1 MSKSVLQE
9 RLYDPDFRKNR
20 SVPTEP
26 EPIYV
31 REFKSR
37 PPKNLEHV
45 VWTFYKVISSYIQQT
60 KLFVH

>member
-1 MSKSVLQE
+1 MILFESFIQE

-37 PPKNLEHV
+37 PPKQLEHV
-45 VWTFYKVISSYIQQT
+45 VS
-60 KLFVH
+60 FVDLLKIIL